1 MIQLVKCMQGKL
13 EIKQQ
18 IDNENNNLLH
28 IATKIG
34 KFKLIQTLIEELG
47 FNVNELNSEVSYLVI
62 MKYLL
67 IKGSKL
73 NINSSKL

>member
-1 MIQLVKCMQGKL
+1 MQGKL

-47 FNVNELNSEVSYLVI
+47 FNVNELNSEVRYLVI

>member
-47 FNVNELNSEVSYLVI
+47 FNVNELNSEVRYLVI